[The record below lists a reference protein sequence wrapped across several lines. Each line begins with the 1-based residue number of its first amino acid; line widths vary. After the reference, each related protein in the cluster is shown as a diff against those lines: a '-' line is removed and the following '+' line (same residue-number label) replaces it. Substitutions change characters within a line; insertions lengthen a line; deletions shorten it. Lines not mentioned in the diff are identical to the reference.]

1 MCVFCTRVWEKKQYV
16 PVWFLPQMF
25 FSHIWAKKHTC
36 DVMVNTTQMV
46 SVLCVDF
53 TTKVWEEK
61 NKKTNMC
68 GNSHI
73 YWGK

>member
-53 TTKVWEEK
+53 TKKVWG
-61 NKKTNMC
+61 KKQIC
-68 GNSHI
+68 V
-73 YWGK
+73 

>member
-1 MCVFCTRVWEKKQYV
+1 MCVFSTRVWEKKQNV
-16 PVWFLPQMF
+16 PVWFLPHMSFHTYAQ
-25 FSHIWAKKHTC
+25 KKHTC